1 MRALKP
7 APTQPGFTLIEL
19 LMTVALMAILLSIAA
34 PSMGDLVRDNRAS
47 SQTNQLVTTLN
58 LARSEAV
65 KRGAIVTVCRS
76 TDSQSCDEDADWST
90 GWIVFQ
96 DANQAPGGA
105 PVLGSADDVLRAW
118 GSLGE
123 STILRRMNN
132 QPVRFNPRGAIS
144 HGNEI
149 NFELCINDCDG
160 SYDREIA
167 VRPSGQIKSSRRE

>member
-1 MRALKP
+1 MKP
-7 APTQPGFTLIEL
+7 ESIQPGFTLIEL
-19 LMTVALMAILLSIAA
+19 LMTLALLAILVSIAA
-34 PSMGDLVRDNRAS
+34 PSMGEFVRENRAA

-65 KRGAIVTVCRS
+65 KRGAIVAVCRS
-76 TDSQSCDEDADWST
+76 TDSQSCDDDADWST
-90 GWIVFQ
+90 GWIVFE

-118 GSLGE
+118 GSLGD
-123 STILRRMNN
+123 STILRRLNN

-149 NFELCINDCDG
+149 SFELCINDCNG
-160 SYDREIA
+160 THDREIA